1 MKKNNIFALILST
14 ILLTGCGSPTSSAP
28 VSTGSTN
35 RTASSSPSAPEIWT
49 EKLADGG
56 LKFVGPDQ
64 VSLPDAAHEYGRY
77 TFAMPLAC
85 DWQNTTSIDII
96 ELRSSDAS
104 IIPNDNQTISLSNE
118 INTSTGLVENV
129 AIDIKRANILKAGT
143 VFIKAHLKS
152 ANVSS
157 EATIVKK
164 LKVVPFGEVTRTTYH
179 ETLKLDWSALT
190 LTDIKSVNFQISDGD
205 FEYGLKN
212 PNITDTSKEYQDFWQ
227 YELKD
232 ETTPKKDITFSYF
245 EGHRYGLIFQVSQ
258 TTGTQVNYEIANVVG
273 EGSATTG
280 FNQYKNYY
288 LSFVKDNSTLALT
301 VTTKIYH

>member
-1 MKKNNIFALILST
+1 
-14 ILLTGCGSPTSSAP
+14 
-28 VSTGSTN
+28 
-35 RTASSSPSAPEIWT
+35 
-49 EKLADGG
+49 

-77 TFAMPLAC
+77 TFAMPITC
-85 DWQNTTSIDII
+85 DWQNTTAIDLID
-96 ELRSSDAS
+96 LRSSDAS
-104 IIPNDNQTISLSNE
+104 IIPNDNQAISLSFG
-118 INTSTGLVENV
+118 INTSTGLVEDV
-129 AIDIKRANILKAGT
+129 VIDIVRSKILKAGT

-157 EATIVKK
+157 EGTIVKK
-164 LKVVPFGEVTRTTYH
+164 LQVVPFGEVKRTTYQ

-190 LTDIKSVNFQISDGD
+190 LTDIKSVNFQISDED

-245 EGHRYGLIFQVSQ
+245 EGHRYSLIFQVSQ
-258 TTGTQVNYEIANVVG
+258 TTGTLVNYEIANVVG
-273 EGSATTG
+273 EGSTATG

-288 LSFVKDNSTLALT
+288 LSFVKDNSSLALT
-301 VTTKIYH
+301 VTTKVYH